1 MGSRNTRVEVNHLEA
16 GGTASEPRQATAE
29 SGLELRRK
37 ALILIAIFMVVHF
50 VMLTVRVAAVGLE
63 YQREIAQARL
73 ILVPLGALLCFGI
86 YLVLKRFRGQP
97 FVRQALWGALLSAG
111 AALLH
116 GWIWSRFLFDLDPF
130 KYPSVEGALLY
141 QSFYWYLF
149 YFAWTT
155 AYLAM
160 CYSLTVRAHERHASL
175 LRAQAHEAQMRALRY
190 QINPHFLF
198 NTLNS
203 IATLIGEDRARAEAM
218 VLNLSDFFRSSLA
231 IDPMADVRL
240 GDELA
245 LQQLYLEIERVR
257 FSDRLSFSIDC
268 PPDLA
273 GALVPSLILQP
284 LVENAI
290 RHGVARSERKTEIA
304 IVVAQVA
311 DMLRIT
317 VRDDAVP
324 GKGSRAFEPGT
335 GVGLG
340 NVRNRL
346 AARYGTKF
354 SLDAAGE
361 SPHGFRVA
369 LELPLDLSPAP

>member
-1 MGSRNTRVEVNHLEA
+1 MSA
-16 GGTASEPRQATAE
+16 ASDR
-29 SGLELRRK
+29 ELRRK

-63 YQREIAQARL
+63 HQREIAQARL
-73 ILVPLGALLCFGI
+73 ILVPLGALLCYGI
-86 YLVLKRFRGQP
+86 FSVLNRFRGQP
-97 FVRQALWGALLSAG
+97 FVRQALWGALLSGG

-116 GWIWSRFLFDLDPF
+116 GWIWSHFLFDLDPF

-160 CYSLTVRAHERHASL
+160 CYSITVREHERHASL
-175 LRAQAHEAQMRALRY
+175 LKAQAHDAQIRALRY

-203 IATLIGEDRARAEAM
+203 IATLIGEDRSRAEKM
-218 VLNLSDFFRSSLA
+218 VLNLSEFFRSSLA
-231 IDPMADVRL
+231 IDPMTDVRL
-240 GDELA
+240 SDELA
-245 LQQLYLEIERVR
+245 LQLLYLEIEGVR
-257 FSDRLSFSIDC
+257 FSDRLSFAVDC

-290 RHGVARSERKTEIA
+290 RHGVARSEGKTAIA
-304 IVVAQVA
+304 IEVSQAA
-311 DMLRIT
+311 GMLRIM
-317 VRDDAVP
+317 VHDDAMP
-324 GKGSRAFEPGT
+324 GERSKAFEPGT
-335 GVGLG
+335 GIGLG

-346 AARYGTKF
+346 AARYGSKF
-354 SLDAAGE
+354 SLDAGNAK
-361 SPHGFRVA
+361 PHGYRVM
-369 LELPLDLSPAP
+369 LELPLSM